1 MRGLGELKNGRRHWK
16 NRFEHQY
23 IVNAGLAARERRGGV
38 SNSQRPGRAKRAFAG
53 LTG

>member
-1 MRGLGELKNGRRHWK
+1 MRGLGELKDGRRHWK

-38 SNSQRPGRAKRAFAG
+38 SNSQRPDPAKRAFAG

>member
-1 MRGLGELKNGRRHWK
+1 MRGLGELKDGRRHWK

-38 SNSQRPGRAKRAFAG
+38 RIHSARTRQSVHLRV
-53 LTG
+53 